1 MAGEPMIQ
9 IESIPENLSFLRN
22 AVATWLSDQQ
32 NQDIPGEVK
41 STLEVFA
48 ASYDV
53 DLNNMTHE
61 DMVLLDHR
69 IAHWDE

>member
-1 MAGEPMIQ
+1 MIQ
-9 IESIPENLSFLRN
+9 IESIPENLSFLRS

-32 NQDIPGEVK
+32 NQDIPDEGK

-69 IAHWDE
+69 IEHWDE

>member
-9 IESIPENLSFLRN
+9 IESIPENLFFLRS

-32 NQDIPGEVK
+32 NQDIPDQDK

-48 ASYDV
+48 AAYDV

-69 IAHWDE
+69 IEHWDE

>member
-9 IESIPENLSFLRN
+9 IESIPENLSFLRS

-32 NQDIPGEVK
+32 SQDIPDQDK

-69 IAHWDE
+69 IEHWDE

>member
-1 MAGEPMIQ
+1 MIQ

-32 NQDIPGEVK
+32 DQDKLDEFK
-41 STLEVFA
+41 STLKTFA

-53 DLNNMTHE
+53 DLDNMTHE

-69 IAHWDE
+69 IEHWDE